1 MLRPPCPS
9 LLTPSRDQVDLICRL
24 VAYLK
29 GHDLSPMLS
38 IRLLFSALAL
48 PLVCGFTAST
58 TKLASATKPAAH
70 VIMADSAD
78 SNLVPR
84 PSELYPSFFDA
95 LPSQA
100 GKAFAITGCSRGL
113 GFATAM
119 TLAKKGRARLYL
131 LNRNSGVVAGRDL
144 LQFLIKFVCAAASW
158 YCDPARFRQSVWP
171 CAACE
176 LTYSGMRA
184 YFAHGRPGG
193 DRFAQPEGPVL
204 SFGPM
209 PKAVSALFKL
219 AALTTLVSSPCWYV
233 FPKLVAKF
241 GMPQQAR
248 LKGVGVAL
256 CTLGLA
262 LQFLS
267 HLYLGTNWSTKVETQ
282 ASQKLCV
289 RGVYSQVRNPMYTA
303 FLAFAVGI
311 LFLTANWLVGLSYIT
326 SVAVVVFSRLTPE
339 EDMMAARFGQ
349 EYDTYRARTGALVPP
364 QAGARVATTVLCC
377 AAAWYVLG
385 G

>member
-1 MLRPPCPS
+1 MKLLLIAVVCASSHAARLERQQVRMQRFHYGMLP
-9 LLTPSRDQVDLICRL
+9 
-24 VAYLK
+24 
-29 GHDLSPMLS
+29 
-38 IRLLFSALAL
+38 
-48 PLVCGFTAST
+48 
-58 TKLASATKPAAH
+58 PAAPG
-70 VIMADSAD
+70 AKPT
-78 SNLVPR
+78 LQR
-84 PSELYPSFFDA
+84 FQRL
-95 LPSQA
+95 
-100 GKAFAITGCSRGL
+100 RG
-113 GFATAM
+113 GGEAPEPGAAAT
-119 TLAKKGRARLYL
+119 
-131 LNRNSGVVAGRDL
+131 SGVVAGGDL
-144 LQFLIKFVCAAASW
+144 LQFLIKLVCAAASW
-158 YCDPARFRQSVWP
+158 YRDPARFRQSVWP

-176 LTYSGMRA
+176 LLREGMRA

-209 PKAVSALFKL
+209 PKAVSALVTL
-219 AALTTLVSSPCWYV
+219 AILTNLVASPCWYV

-241 GMPQQAR
+241 DMPMQAR
-248 LKGVGVAL
+248 LKVVGVAL

-267 HLYLGTNWSTKVETQ
+267 HLYLGTNWSTKVEIQ

-289 RGVYSQVRNPMYTA
+289 GGVYSQVRHPMYTA
-303 FLAFAVGI
+303 FLAFAAGL

-364 QAGARVATTVLCC
+364 QAGARVAMTVLCC